1 MKALLIIAIALS
13 TTSAFA
19 AVKCPTGSRQIE
31 VCTSTPQ
38 EGDNVV
44 AGNMFESIKVCEDK
58 QDDKIIMV
66 YAAPNGES
74 EAVESKEIV
83 RPGGTTYVSSNSDI
97 ITSLSITKG
106 VRPGSSKENN
116 ATFSFKLNH
125 VSEQLGALSF
135 ASTYS
140 CK

>member
-13 TTSAFA
+13 ATSAFA
-19 AVKCPTGSRQIE
+19 AVKCPNGSRQIE

-44 AGNMFESIKVCEDK
+44 AGNMFEKIKVCEDR

-66 YAAPNGES
+66 YAAPNGDS

-83 RPGGTTYVSSNSDI
+83 RPGGTTYVSSNSSI

-106 VRPGSSKENN
+106 VRPGLTKENN

-125 VSEQLGALSF
+125 VSEQLGAISF
-135 ASTYS
+135 ASTYT